1 MEIGVRVK
9 KDRSRR
15 RFYTGMLLGT
25 VVSLLSGCAY
35 FGPDT
40 VHGNRNPYN
49 IAIQKTSEEQM
60 LLNLVRLKY
69 RDTPFFLEV
78 SSVATQ
84 FTYNAGLAGAF
95 THGGGK
101 SNIFEIGPSGEY
113 EENPTVTYSPLQGEQ
128 FVKRLLS
135 PISLET
141 LLLLYNSGWSVERV
155 FEMCAQRVNK
165 IRNAPRA
172 AGPTPATAPE
182 YKTFQRL
189 TDLMRNLQVKDGLN
203 IRLEHPS
210 PGPVE
215 HRGSSRIVMRLTAK
229 GETTTETRELQKLL
243 ELSPD
248 APFYVVTPNYISG
261 RHDRIGIQTRSLMG
275 VLYYLS
281 QGVKVPPE
289 DIEAGR
295 VTVTRTADGEV
306 FDWVQVTGGLLRV
319 RSQAAQPDRAA
330 VSVEYRGHWFYIA
343 DSDLTSKTT
352 FSLLHHLFAL
362 QSGDVQSTQP
372 VYTLPLGG

>member
-1 MEIGVRVK
+1 MQRGREK
-9 KDRSRR
+9 NSTQRR
-15 RFYTGMLLGT
+15 PRAGLLLGA
-25 VVSLLSGCAY
+25 VVFLFSGCAY

-95 THGGGK
+95 THGGDI
-101 SNIFEIGPSGEY
+101 SNIFEIGPGGEY

-155 FEMCAQRVNK
+155 FELCAQRINN

-172 AGPTPATAPE
+172 AGPTPATAPQ
-182 YKTFQRL
+182 YKTFKRL
-189 TDLMRNLQVKDGLN
+189 TDLMRNLQNKDGLN
-203 IRLEHPS
+203 IRLEHPA
-210 PGPVE
+210 PGAAE
-215 HRGSSRIVMRLTAK
+215 HQGSSRIVMRLA
-229 GETTTETRELQKLL
+229 EPSEALPESRELVNLL
-243 ELSPD
+243 GLSPD
-248 APFYVVTPNYISG
+248 KPFYVVHGHTIRPD
-261 RHDRIGIQTRSLMG
+261 RHDHIGIQTRSLMG

-281 QGVKVPPE
+281 QGVKVPPA
-289 DIEAGR
+289 DIEAGK
-295 VTVTRTADGEV
+295 VTVTHTADGGV
-306 FDWVQVTGGLLRV
+306 FDWDLVTGDLLRV
-319 RSQAAQPDRAA
+319 HSQTAKPDKAA
-330 VSVEYRGHWFYIA
+330 VSVEYRGYWFYIA

-372 VYTLPLGG
+372 IYTLPLGG

>member
-1 MEIGVRVK
+1 MQRGREK
-9 KDRSRR
+9 NSTQRR
-15 RFYTGMLLGT
+15 PRAGLLLGA
-25 VVSLLSGCAY
+25 VVFLFSGCAY

-84 FTYNAGLAGAF
+84 FTYNAGLAGVF
-95 THGGGK
+95 THGGDI

-155 FEMCAQRVNK
+155 FELCAQRINN

-172 AGPTPATAPE
+172 AGPTPATAPQ
-182 YKTFQRL
+182 YKTFKRL
-189 TDLMRNLQVKDGLN
+189 TDLMRNLQNKDGLN
-203 IRLEHPS
+203 IRLEHPA
-210 PGPVE
+210 PGAAE
-215 HRGSSRIVMRLTAK
+215 HQGSSRIVMRLA
-229 GETTTETRELQKLL
+229 EPSEALPESRELVNLL
-243 ELSPD
+243 GLSPD
-248 APFYVVTPNYISG
+248 KPFYVVHGHTIRPD
-261 RHDRIGIQTRSLMG
+261 RHDHIGIQTRSLMG

-281 QGVKVPPE
+281 QGVKVPPA
-289 DIEAGR
+289 DIEAGK
-295 VTVTRTADGEV
+295 VTVTHTADGGV
-306 FDWVQVTGGLLRV
+306 FDWDLVTGDLLRV
-319 RSQAAQPDRAA
+319 HSQTAKPDKAA
-330 VSVEYRGHWFYIA
+330 VSVEYRGYWFYIA

-372 VYTLPLGG
+372 IYTLPLGG

>member
-1 MEIGVRVK
+1 MQRGGEKNSTQRRLRV
-9 KDRSRR
+9 
-15 RFYTGMLLGT
+15 GLLLGA
-25 VVSLLSGCAY
+25 VVFLFSGCAY

-95 THGGGK
+95 THGGDI
-101 SNIFEIGPSGEY
+101 SNIFEIGPGGEY

-155 FEMCAQRVNK
+155 FKLCAQRINN

-172 AGPTPATAPE
+172 AGPTPATAPQ
-182 YKTFQRL
+182 YKTFKRL
-189 TDLMRNLQVKDGLN
+189 TDLMRNLQIKDGLD
-203 IRLEHPS
+203 IRLEHPA
-210 PGPVE
+210 PGGME
-215 HRGSSRIVMRLTAK
+215 NRGSSRIVMRLAEQ
-229 GETTTETRELQKLL
+229 GEALPESRELVKLL
-243 ELSPD
+243 GLLPD
-248 APFYVVTPNYISG
+248 KPFYVVHGHTIRPD
-261 RHDRIGIQTRSLMG
+261 RHDHIGIQTRSLMG

-281 QGVKVPPE
+281 QGVKVPPA
-289 DIEAGR
+289 DIEAGK
-295 VTVTRTADGEV
+295 VTVTHTADGGV
-306 FDWVQVTGGLLRV
+306 FDWDLVTGDLLRV
-319 RSQAAQPDRAA
+319 HSQTAKPDKAA

-372 VYTLPLGG
+372 IYTLPLGG

>member
-1 MEIGVRVK
+1 MQRGREK
-9 KDRSRR
+9 NSTQRR
-15 RFYTGMLLGT
+15 PRAGLLLGA
-25 VVSLLSGCAY
+25 VVFLFSGCAY

-95 THGGGK
+95 THGGDI

-155 FEMCAQRVNK
+155 FELCAQRINN

-172 AGPTPATAPE
+172 AGPTPATAPQ
-182 YKTFQRL
+182 YKTFKRL
-189 TDLMRNLQVKDGLN
+189 TDLMRNLQNKDGLN
-203 IRLEHPS
+203 IRLEHPA
-210 PGPVE
+210 PGAAE
-215 HRGSSRIVMRLTAK
+215 HQGSSRIVMRLA
-229 GETTTETRELQKLL
+229 EPSEALPESRELVNLL
-243 ELSPD
+243 GLSPD
-248 APFYVVTPNYISG
+248 KPFYVVHGHTIRPD
-261 RHDRIGIQTRSLMG
+261 RHDHIGIQTRSLMG

-281 QGVKVPPE
+281 QGVKVPPA
-289 DIEAGR
+289 DIEAGK
-295 VTVTRTADGEV
+295 VTVTHTADGGV
-306 FDWVQVTGGLLRV
+306 FDWDLVTGDLLRV
-319 RSQAAQPDRAA
+319 HSQTAKPDKAA
-330 VSVEYRGHWFYIA
+330 VSVEYRGYWFYIA

-372 VYTLPLGG
+372 IYTLPLGG

>member
-1 MEIGVRVK
+1 
-9 KDRSRR
+9 
-15 RFYTGMLLGT
+15 
-25 VVSLLSGCAY
+25 
-35 FGPDT
+35 
-40 VHGNRNPYN
+40 
-49 IAIQKTSEEQM
+49 AIQKTSEEQM

-95 THGGGK
+95 THGGDI
-101 SNIFEIGPSGEY
+101 SNIFEIGPGGEY

-155 FEMCAQRVNK
+155 FELCAQRINN

-172 AGPTPATAPE
+172 AGPTPATAPQ
-182 YKTFQRL
+182 YKTFKRL
-189 TDLMRNLQVKDGLN
+189 TDLMRNLQNKDGLN
-203 IRLEHPS
+203 IRLEHPA
-210 PGPVE
+210 PGAAE
-215 HRGSSRIVMRLTAK
+215 HQGSSRIVMRLA
-229 GETTTETRELQKLL
+229 EPSEALPESRELVNLL
-243 ELSPD
+243 GLSPD
-248 APFYVVTPNYISG
+248 KPFYVVHGHTIRPD
-261 RHDRIGIQTRSLMG
+261 RHDHIGIQTRSLMG

-281 QGVKVPPE
+281 QGVKVPPA
-289 DIEAGR
+289 DIEAGK
-295 VTVTRTADGEV
+295 VTVTHTADGGV
-306 FDWVQVTGGLLRV
+306 FDWDLVTGDLLRV
-319 RSQAAQPDRAA
+319 HSQTAKPDKAA
-330 VSVEYRGHWFYIA
+330 VSVEYRGYWFYIA

-372 VYTLPLGG
+372 IYTLPLGG

>member
-1 MEIGVRVK
+1 MQRGGEKNSTQRWPRAGL
-9 KDRSRR
+9 
-15 RFYTGMLLGT
+15 LLGAA
-25 VVSLLSGCAY
+25 VFLFSGCAY

-95 THGGGK
+95 THGGDI
-101 SNIFEIGPSGEY
+101 SNIFEIGPGGEY

-155 FEMCAQRVNK
+155 FELCAQRINN

-172 AGPTPATAPE
+172 AGPTPATAPQ
-182 YKTFQRL
+182 YKTFKRL
-189 TDLMRNLQVKDGLN
+189 TDLMRNLQIKDGLN
-203 IRLEHPS
+203 IRLEHPA
-210 PGPVE
+210 PGGME
-215 HRGSSRIVMRLTAK
+215 NRGSSRIVMRLAEQ
-229 GETTTETRELQKLL
+229 GEALPESRELVKLL
-243 ELSPD
+243 GLLPD
-248 APFYVVTPNYISG
+248 KPFYVVHGHTIRPD
-261 RHDRIGIQTRSLMG
+261 RHDHIGIQTRSLMG

-281 QGVKVPPE
+281 QGVKVPPA
-289 DIEAGR
+289 DIEAGK
-295 VTVTRTADGEV
+295 VTVTHTADGGV
-306 FDWVQVTGGLLRV
+306 FDWDLVTGDLLRV
-319 RSQAAQPDRAA
+319 HSQTAKPDKAA

-372 VYTLPLGG
+372 IYTLPLGG

>member
-1 MEIGVRVK
+1 MQRGGEKNSTQRRLRV
-9 KDRSRR
+9 
-15 RFYTGMLLGT
+15 GLLLGA
-25 VVSLLSGCAY
+25 VVFLFSGCAY

-95 THGGGK
+95 THGGDI
-101 SNIFEIGPSGEY
+101 SNIFEIGPGGEY

-155 FEMCAQRVNK
+155 FKLCAQRINN

-172 AGPTPATAPE
+172 AGPTPATAPQ
-182 YKTFQRL
+182 YKTFKRL
-189 TDLMRNLQVKDGLN
+189 TDLMRNLQIKDGLN
-203 IRLEHPS
+203 IRLEHPA
-210 PGPVE
+210 PGGME
-215 HRGSSRIVMRLTAK
+215 NRGSSRIVMRLAEQ
-229 GETTTETRELQKLL
+229 GEALPESRELVKLL
-243 ELSPD
+243 GLLPD
-248 APFYVVTPNYISG
+248 KPFYVVHGHTIRPD
-261 RHDRIGIQTRSLMG
+261 RHDHIGIQTRSLMG

-281 QGVKVPPE
+281 QGVKVPPA
-289 DIEAGR
+289 DIEAGK
-295 VTVTRTADGEV
+295 VTVTHTADGGV
-306 FDWVQVTGGLLRV
+306 FDWDLVTGDLLRV
-319 RSQAAQPDRAA
+319 HSQTAKPDKAA

-372 VYTLPLGG
+372 IYTLPLGG